1 MRYEPKVNASKE
13 FKEIAF
19 DFAKPLELV
28 REAISNAFDAHA
40 KNIKIGF
47 EIFNDYGTDILKIIL
62 EDDGNGM
69 DEEGM
74 FAFFDLGNSINGKSK
89 NAEGKKDTIGEKGHG
104 TKVYFNSSKIYLET
118 KQDGHLIR
126 ATMNEPYKNLFNDI
140 IPIVDYETVDSE
152 GNNYTHIEVFGFNN
166 NSFEKFTHKNIKDY
180 IYWFTKFGSIEK
192 EFGIKDN
199 IDVKLQLKGLD
210 CNTYEELSF
219 GHVFPD
225 ESKSVSALFDD
236 YMTDASNYYCAKK
249 IIEGTLTRFPHI
261 SYQAIFCL
269 EGNKVK
275 YLYNEMLSRRGY
287 SAPRGAYSVQDR
299 YGLWLC
305 KDFIPIQRKNEWIVE
320 KGTEYTRFH
329 AFINCQ
335 NLQLTANRGSVENTK
350 AAILED
356 LEEVA
361 RNIYMSFTTGD
372 AWKDLE
378 WLDSEAEAYKTDES
392 EKKDFEWRIKRIN
405 STKIAKVGDNVLVEP
420 QSEGAVFS
428 LFIQLMGINKDLF
441 PFTIIDYNTHKG
453 IDIIVKGKDDC
464 PIKHSKL
471 FYVEMKYYLDKKF
484 NHTFRNLKAIICW
497 DISTNLKN
505 NEEITDLTGETRTL
519 EIVQPENASDYTRY
533 YLVQKRSDKKIE
545 IFVLRLYLE
554 EKMDIRF
561 YSRPEDSCF

>member
-1 MRYEPKVNASKE
+1 MEYQPKVNASKE

-28 REAISNAFDAHA
+28 REAISNAFDARA

-47 EIFNDYGTDILKIIL
+47 EIFNDYGNDILKIII

-74 FAFFDLGNSINGKSK
+74 FAFFDLGNSINGKSI
-89 NAEGKKDTIGEKGHG
+89 NGEGKKDTIGEKGHG

-118 KQDGHLIR
+118 GHNGHLIK
-126 ATMNEPYKNLFNDI
+126 ATMNEPYKNLYNNV
-140 IPIVDYETVDSE
+140 IPTVDYEIVDSKDP
-152 GNNYTHIEVFGFNN
+152 NHTHIEVFGFNN
-166 NSFEKFTHKNIKDY
+166 NSFEIFTHKNIKDY

-199 IDVKLQLKGLD
+199 IDVKLKLKGLD
-210 CNTYEELSF
+210 NNFYEELSF
-219 GHVFPD
+219 GHFFPN
-225 ESKSVSALFDD
+225 ESKPVNELFDE

-249 IIEGTLTRFPHI
+249 IVEGTLSRFPYI

-269 EGNKVK
+269 EGNKIK
-275 YLYNEMLSRRGY
+275 YSYNEMLSRRGY
-287 SAPRGAYSVQDR
+287 SAPKGAYSVQDR

-320 KGTEYTRFH
+320 KGSEYTRFH

-335 NLQLTANRGSVENTK
+335 KLQLTANRGSVENTK

-361 RNIYMSFTTGD
+361 RNIYISFTSGD

-378 WLDSEAEAYKTDES
+378 WLDSEAEAYKTSES
-392 EKKDFEWRIKRIN
+392 EKKDYEWRIKRIN
-405 STKIAKVGDNVLVEP
+405 NTKIAKYNDDILVEP
-420 QSEGAVFS
+420 QSESAVFS
-428 LFIQLMGINKDLF
+428 LFIQLMCIKKDLF

-453 IDIIVKGKDDC
+453 IDIIVKGKDTC

-484 NHTFRNLKAIICW
+484 NHTFGNLKAIVCW
-497 DISTNLKN
+497 DISSNLKH
-505 NEEITDLTGETRTL
+505 NEEVTDLTGEVRTL
-519 EIVQPENASDYTRY
+519 SIVQPENTSDYTRY
-533 YLVQKRSDKKIE
+533 YLEQKRSDKKIE
-545 IFVLRLYLE
+545 VYVLKSYLE
-554 EKMDIRF
+554 EKLNVRF
-561 YSRPEDSCF
+561 CPRSEDSCF

>member
-1 MRYEPKVNASKE
+1 
-13 FKEIAF
+13 
-19 DFAKPLELV
+19 
-28 REAISNAFDAHA
+28 
-40 KNIKIGF
+40 
-47 EIFNDYGTDILKIIL
+47 
-62 EDDGNGM
+62 
-69 DEEGM
+69 
-74 FAFFDLGNSINGKSK
+74 
-89 NAEGKKDTIGEKGHG
+89 
-104 TKVYFNSSKIYLET
+104 
-118 KQDGHLIR
+118 
-126 ATMNEPYKNLFNDI
+126 MNEPYKNLFNDI